1 MASLGSAIITRVF
14 GHSEAEKVFRPWW
27 DNLEDF
33 ILYGLVMLGLVV
45 APTSMVTGSP
55 LECTFCEGDLCKE
68 MNNTGALPDPGY
80 YSVWIKKI
88 CTFNGSVDS
97 FTLYF
102 PYILLLIALAL
113 VFIEKV
119 FLALFQANNK
129 LDKFYKLLVEK
140 NIVEEGNNKI
150 KVEPQSMETVQVEES
165 FKTGENNYFV
175 CYLARTVL
183 ELIVSTCLLT
193 WMTCYATISSNKDI
207 IPCKIDRYLYA
218 CSGHPQQFYKY
229 ILTNAVIFI
238 LLYIITNI
246 YNLFWIIKPDHSRLH
261 TILRTYR
268 DILAKGSNF
277 RLMKRV
283 EELYLDNPDLRLLLN
298 LLAANKGVAAAIS
311 AISMFDKELHKSL
324 SVLVSTVE
332 RNLSTKSMKIGV
344 KRPATAFLSSLEQC
358 KDIRVKMVVSLFPT
372 AENPANMID
381 VLDDTDDTVEVKFCE
396 LEEDVEYTVT
406 AALLVDGKV
415 ACTTDH
421 IVGITKE
428 EHADDESNVDK
439 KNV

>member
-1 MASLGSAIITRVF
+1 MATLGSAIITRVF
-14 GHSEAEKVFRPWW
+14 GHSKAEKVFRPWW

-55 LECTFCEGDLCKE
+55 LECTFCKGDLCKE
-68 MNNTGALPDPGY
+68 LNNTGTLPDPGY
-80 YSVWIKKI
+80 YSVWVKKI

-129 LDKFYKLLVEK
+129 LDKFYKLLVEN
-140 NIVEEGNNKI
+140 NIVEQENNKI
-150 KVEPQSMETVQVEES
+150 KVEPQSLDTVQVEES
-165 FKTGENNYFV
+165 FKTGEDNYFV
-175 CYLARTVL
+175 CYLVRTVL
-183 ELIVSTCLLT
+183 ELVISTCLLT
-193 WMTCYATISSNKDI
+193 WMTCYATMSSNTDI

-229 ILTNAVIFI
+229 ILSNAVILI
-238 LLYIITNI
+238 ILYIVTNV

-261 TILRTYR
+261 SILKTYR

-311 AISMFDKELHKSL
+311 AISMFDKELHKSV
-324 SVLVSTVE
+324 SVLVFTDE
-332 RNLSTKSMKIGV
+332 RNLTTKTLKIGV
-344 KRPATAFLSSLEQC
+344 KKPATAFFSSLDQC
-358 KDIRVKMVVSLFPT
+358 KDVRVKMVVSLSPT
-372 AENPANMID
+372 EENPATMID
-381 VLDDTDDTVEVKFCE
+381 VLIDTNDTAEVKFCE

-406 AALLVDGKV
+406 ATLLLDGKV
-415 ACTTDH
+415 SCTTDH
-421 IVGITKE
+421 IVGITKAK
-428 EHADDESNVDK
+428 HGDDQSNIDK

>member
-1 MASLGSAIITRVF
+1 MATLGSAIITRVF
-14 GHSEAEKVFRPWW
+14 GHSQAEKVFRPWW

-33 ILYGLVMLGLVV
+33 LLYGLVMLGLVV
-45 APTSMVTGSP
+45 APTSMITGSP
-55 LECTFCEGDLCKE
+55 LECTFCKGDLCRE
-68 MNNTGALPDPGY
+68 LNDTGTLPDPGY

-102 PYILLLIALAL
+102 PYILLLIALSL

-129 LDKFYKLLVEK
+129 LDKFYKLLVEN
-140 NIVEEGNNKI
+140 NIVEEGNNKM
-150 KVEPQSMETVQVEES
+150 KVEPQSIETVQVEES
-165 FKTGENNYFV
+165 FKSCEDNYFV
-175 CYLARTVL
+175 CYLVRTVL
-183 ELIVSTCLLT
+183 ELVISTCLLS
-193 WMTCYATISSNKDI
+193 WMTCYATMSSDTDI
-207 IPCKIDRYLYA
+207 IPCKIDKYLYA

-229 ILTNAVIFI
+229 ILSIAVIFI

-246 YNLFWIIKPDHSRLH
+246 YNLFWIINPDHSRLH
-261 TILRTYR
+261 TILKTYR

-283 EELYLDNPDLRLLLN
+283 EELYLHNPDLRLLLN

-311 AISMFDKELHKSL
+311 AISMFDKELHKSVG
-324 SVLVSTVE
+324 VLVFTGE
-332 RNLSTKSMKIGV
+332 RNLSSKTLTIQV
-344 KRPATAFLSSLEQC
+344 KKPATAFQSSLEQC
-358 KDIRVKMVVSLFPT
+358 KGVRVKMAISLSPAT
-372 AENPANMID
+372 ENPATMID
-381 VLDDTDDTVEVKFCE
+381 VLDDTNNTVEVNFCE

-415 ACTTDH
+415 ANTTDH
-421 IVGITKE
+421 IVGATNKD
-428 EHADDESNVDK
+428 HGDDEINVDK